1 MAYAP
6 ATVLSIVKARLNRLA
21 TDTSMDDYLL
31 SRIEAADGE
40 LARTGIKLTDE
51 TRDAVLLADYTVWQY
66 QNRDKPGGMPDWL
79 RLARRER
86 FLQQRED
93 DADAT

>member
-6 ATVLSIVKARLNRLA
+6 ETVLSIVKARLNRLA
-21 TDTSMDDYLL
+21 TDTSIDEYLL
-31 SRIEAADGE
+31 ARIEAADCE
-40 LARTGIKLTDE
+40 LARSGIKLTDE
-51 TRDAVLLADYTVWQY
+51 TRDTVLLADYVAWQY
-66 QNRDKPGGMPDWL
+66 QSRDKQGGMPDWL